1 MIGVVQYAYKQAGY
15 YSDERRL
22 MKILIT
28 DDEKM
33 MRSGMEKEVKKVL
46 PDAVVYTAASGKEA
60 LEIFGKEDISLVFL
74 DVEMP
79 GMNGLEV
86 AKRLKEIKPTVN
98 IVMTTA
104 YPNYAVDAY
113 RLHIGGYLLKPVV
126 ADDIQEELEH
136 LAHPADI
143 SETYMKDRLV
153 LKCFG
158 EFQAS
163 YGGEPLRFSR
173 TKSKEILAY
182 LTAKNGVSASKNEL
196 LDILWEGEDQDSNKS
211 YIRVLV
217 LELKRTLKSIGQE
230 DVLIHDRNSY
240 SIDTEKVSC
249 DYYEFL
255 KGNPTAI
262 RSYMGEFMNQYS
274 WGEEYIWDLENRL

>member
-1 MIGVVQYAYKQAGY
+1 MIGAVQYAYKQAGY

-46 PDAVVYTAASGKEA
+46 SDAVVYTASSGKEA

-86 AKRLKEIKPTVN
+86 AKKLKEIKPTVN

-136 LAHPADI
+136 LGGGASGRHQRNLYERSSGVEMLWRVSGVVWRRAVAFFQDKI
-143 SETYMKDRLV
+143 QGDTGLSHSEERRLG
-153 LKCFG
+153 K
-158 EFQAS
+158 Q
-163 YGGEPLRFSR
+163 
-173 TKSKEILAY
+173 
-182 LTAKNGVSASKNEL
+182 
-196 LDILWEGEDQDSNKS
+196 
-211 YIRVLV
+211 
-217 LELKRTLKSIGQE
+217 KRTPGYP
-230 DVLIHDRNSY
+230 V
-240 SIDTEKVSC
+240 
-249 DYYEFL
+249 
-255 KGNPTAI
+255 G
-262 RSYMGEFMNQYS
+262 G
-274 WGEEYIWDLENRL
+274 